1 MAINR
6 MFITAALLESILY
19 GVNCVLFGVCM
30 YALFNG
36 HKQLHWILNTLSC
49 VFHISIAT
57 AHNILSLLLF
67 LEAFTNPA
75 IVSIPNGTIIYL
87 FRSTPLTKTMGGL
100 FLLNGLALNLLLIWR
115 LYVVWNCKWIVAF
128 VMLILEAAQ
137 LATGVANLAMLITN
151 RIFSNTAIALGN
163 TSCACDLAL
172 TISVTSGIAYRLWR
186 ASRDVS
192 DLTDYNSYKTAMYTV
207 IESGAIYTSSIVV
220 VCALYQS
227 GSNAFGMAINVAIQI
242 STLTPLLLIASVSF
256 GLMHGACPEATI
268 FTEPTFVRPIQV
280 TITQETRTHPIYTM
294 DSNTEST
301 EKSQSVRVYHDDV

>member
-30 YALFNG
+30 YALFSAP
-36 HKQLHWILNTLSC
+36 KQLHWILNTLLC

-87 FRSTPLTKTMGGL
+87 FKSTPFTETMGGL

-115 LYVVWNCKWIVAF
+115 LYVVWNCRWIVAF
-128 VMLILEAAQ
+128 VMLILEATQ
-137 LATGVANLAMLITN
+137 FATGVANLVMLITN

-192 DLTDYNSYKTAMYTV
+192 GLASHNFYKTAIYTV
-207 IESGAIYTSSIVV
+207 IGSGAIYTSSIVV

-227 GSNAFGMAINVAIQI
+227 SSNAFSVAINVATQI
-242 STLTPLLLIASVSF
+242 STLTPLLIIASVSF
-256 GLMHGACPEATI
+256 GLMHSAYHEAST
-268 FTEPTFVRPIQV
+268 FTEPTFTRPIQI

-294 DSNTEST
+294 DSITEST
-301 EKSQSVRVYHDDV
+301 EKTQSVRAYHDDV

>member
-1 MAINR
+1 M
-6 MFITAALLESILY
+6 
-19 GVNCVLFGVCM
+19 
-30 YALFNG
+30 
-36 HKQLHWILNTLSC
+36 
-49 VFHISIAT
+49 
-57 AHNILSLLLF
+57 
-67 LEAFTNPA
+67 
-75 IVSIPNGTIIYL
+75 
-87 FRSTPLTKTMGGL
+87 
-100 FLLNGLALNLLLIWR
+100 
-115 LYVVWNCKWIVAF
+115 VWNCKWILAF

-137 LATGVANLAMLITN
+137 FATGVANLAMLITN

-186 ASRDVS
+186 ASRDIS
-192 DLTDYNSYKTAMYTV
+192 DLTNHNSYKTAMYTA

-256 GLMHGACPEATI
+256 GLMHRAYPEAST

-280 TITQETRTHPIYTM
+280 TITQETRTHPLYTM
-294 DSNTEST
+294 DSITEST
-301 EKSQSVRVYHDDV
+301 EKRQSIRVYHDDV